1 MNKQNDPKTQT
12 GQKPDQQ
19 QGKNQDSNSNINEN
33 FNKGHKQSG
42 YPEKEPKDKPDQ
54 SGQQPKVTNED
65 NDITNNDKQNRI
77 DEEPEI
83 DTPVQIPEKTEKK
96 IPSGGK

>member
-1 MNKQNDPKTQT
+1 MNKQEDPKTQS
-12 GQKPDQQ
+12 GQNPNKQQ
-19 QGKNQDSNSNINEN
+19 DKNQGNHGNTGNTNEN
-33 FNKGHKQSG
+33 FDKGHKQSG
-42 YPEKEPKDKPDQ
+42 YPEKEPRQKPDQ

-65 NDITNNDKQNRI
+65 NDITNSDK
-77 DEEPEI
+77 PEI